1 MAQARRGRHYRT
13 AQREVETK
21 QAIENASYMQNELLQ
36 PKFLGLAFVFVMLLF
51 IKGIILG
58 YLLGSDN

>member
-1 MAQARRGRHYRT
+1 MSNARRGRHYRT

-21 QAIENASYMQNELLQ
+21 QAIENASYVQNELLQ
-36 PKFLGLAFVFVMLLF
+36 PKYIGLAFAFVMLLF
-51 IKGIILG
+51 VKGIILG